1 MAATA
6 TAGPEVTN
14 PYAAYGLNPD
24 GSPITVEVELG
35 GDGKPKP
42 EVKPD
47 PRDVK
52 IAALEGKLT
61 AAEQRL
67 KGLPE
72 NFEGMTKRFEVIDKL
87 VKALAGDKDPNTKE
101 YEKVWGDLKSIA
113 PPGVRKALEI
123 LEQDPEA
130 LDRLTGSVSS
140 LHMGKLADLNVRAH
154 DNIVGLAKKAFPT
167 KGLTPAE
174 VNEMVFPFERAITD
188 IINSNKS
195 IRERFVSG
203 DMSVVEE
210 LFNRMAKSHIQGR
223 LKEKQ
228 ARLAPSLGP
237 KSPPKSGGPG
247 AGKDGDDKGKPDIR
261 TPKGRAQFHKE
272 AFARFAAKRASADEE

>member
-1 MAATA
+1 MPGEPAVA
-6 TAGPEVTN
+6 PN
-14 PYAAYGLNPD
+14 PYAQYGLNPD
-24 GSPITVEVELG
+24 GSPLSEKPT
-35 GDGKPKP
+35 GDVKP
-42 EVKPD
+42 EGEKEPVAD
-47 PRDVK
+47 PRDAK

-61 AAEQRL
+61 ATEQRL

-72 NFEGMTKRFEVIDKL
+72 NFEGMTKRFELVDKL
-87 VKALAGDKDPNTKE
+87 VKALAGDEDPNAKE
-101 YEKVWGDLKSIA
+101 YKKVWSDLKSIA

-123 LEQDPEA
+123 LEQDEGA
-130 LDRLTGSVSS
+130 LEKLTGSVSA

-247 AGKDGDDKGKPDIR
+247 AGKDGDDKGKPDIK
-261 TPKGRAQFHKE
+261 TPKGRAEFHKQ